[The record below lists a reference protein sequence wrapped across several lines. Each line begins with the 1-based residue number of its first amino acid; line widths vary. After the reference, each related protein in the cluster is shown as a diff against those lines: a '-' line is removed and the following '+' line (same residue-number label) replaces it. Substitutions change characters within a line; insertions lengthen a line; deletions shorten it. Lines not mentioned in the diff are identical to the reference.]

1 MHTDLPSGTRI
12 EYSVLG
18 APSAPAIV
26 LITGLGLQ
34 MTAWP
39 ASFLEGLVARD
50 FRVVIFDNRDSGLSS
65 RATSTKR
72 IDLRAAAFKGVMGFP
87 VKPPYTLEDMGLDAI
102 GLMDVLKIDQA
113 HVLGISMGGMIGQV
127 LAAKHRQRL
136 RTLTSIMS
144 SSGAMRF
151 SFHMSPAT
159 RALLSPPPRDAT
171 EEQILDHTE
180 HIWMLIGSPGLQP
193 PRNILRERLRQSMQ
207 RAYNPAGVARQM
219 LAIMASGDR
228 RPLLRTITTPT
239 LVIHGDRDTLVPSGA
254 GRDTAA
260 SIPGAS
266 FREVA
271 GMGHDLPEPLVPML
285 VDLVAG
291 HCEQADRANASRDA

>member
-1 MHTDLPSGTRI
+1 MHTDLPSGIRI
-12 EYSVLG
+12 EYAVHG
-18 APSAPAIV
+18 APDAPALV

-39 ASFLEGLVARD
+39 TSFIEGLAARG
-50 FRVVIFDNRDSGLSS
+50 FRVVTFDNRDAGLSS
-65 RATSTKR
+65 RATSAKR
-72 IDLRAAAFKGVMGFP
+72 IDLRAAALKGIMGFP
-87 VKPPYTLEDMGLDAI
+87 VQPPYTLEDMGSDAI
-102 GLMDVLKIDQA
+102 GLMDKLNIDRA

-127 LAAKHRQRL
+127 LAAKHRERL
-136 RTLTSIMS
+136 RSLTSIMS

-159 RALLSPPPRDAT
+159 RALLSPPPRHAT
-171 EEQILDHTE
+171 EAQILDHTE

-193 PRNILRERLRQSMQ
+193 PRDILRERLRQSMQ

-228 RPLLRTITTPT
+228 RPLLRTIGTPT
-239 LVIHGDRDTLVPSGA
+239 LVIHGDRDTLVPIAA

-260 SIPGAS
+260 NIPGAS

-291 HCEQADRANASRDA
+291 HCAQADRAGA

>member
-1 MHTDLPSGTRI
+1 MHTDLPSGIRI
-12 EYSVLG
+12 EYAVQGSPD
-18 APSAPAIV
+18 APTIV

-39 ASFLEGLVARD
+39 TSFIEGLATRG
-50 FRVVIFDNRDSGLSS
+50 FRVVSFDNRDTGLSS

-72 IDLRAAAFKGVMGFP
+72 IDLRAAAIKGILGFP
-87 VKPPYTLEDMGLDAI
+87 VRPPYTLEDMGSDAI
-102 GLMDVLKIDQA
+102 GLMDRLNINRA

-127 LAAKHRQRL
+127 LAAKHRERL
-136 RTLTSIMS
+136 VSLTSIMS
-144 SSGAMRF
+144 SSGATRF
-151 SFHMSPAT
+151 SFHMSAAT
-159 RALLSPPPRDAT
+159 RALLSPPTRNAT
-171 EEQILDHTE
+171 EAQILDHTE
-180 HIWMLIGSPGLQP
+180 HIWMLIGSPGLLP
-193 PRNILRERLRQSMQ
+193 PRDLLRERLRQSMQ

-219 LAIMASGDR
+219 LAIMTSGDR
-228 RPLLRTITTPT
+228 RRLLRTIETPT
-239 LVIHGDRDTLVPSGA
+239 LVIHGDRDTLVPIGA

-260 SIPGAS
+260 NIRGAS

-291 HCEQADRANASRDA
+291 HCKQADGAGAERAA

>member
-1 MHTDLPSGTRI
+1 MHTDLPSGIRI
-12 EYSVLG
+12 DYAVHGS
-18 APSAPAIV
+18 PSAPAIV

-39 ASFLEGLVARD
+39 TSFIEGLAARG
-50 FRVVIFDNRDSGLSS
+50 FRVVTFDNRDAGLSS
-65 RATSTKR
+65 RATSAKR
-72 IDLRAAAFKGVMGFP
+72 IDLRAAALKGIMGFP
-87 VKPPYTLEDMGLDAI
+87 VQPPYTLEDMGSDAI
-102 GLMDVLKIDQA
+102 GLMEKLNIDRA

-127 LAAKHRQRL
+127 LAAKHRERL
-136 RTLTSIMS
+136 RSLTSIMS

-159 RALLSPPPRDAT
+159 RALLSPPPRNAT
-171 EEQILDHTE
+171 EEQMLDHTE

-193 PRNILRERLRQSMQ
+193 PRDVLRERLRQSMQ

-228 RPLLRTITTPT
+228 RRLLRTIETPT
-239 LVIHGDRDTLVPSGA
+239 LVIHGDRDTLVPIGA

-260 SIPGAS
+260 NIPGAS
-266 FREVA
+266 FHEVK

-291 HCEQADRANASRDA
+291 HCIRADGAVAERAA

>member
-12 EYSVLG
+12 EYAVHG
-18 APSAPAIV
+18 APGAPAIV

-39 ASFLEGLVARD
+39 TSFIEGLAARG

-65 RATSTKR
+65 RATSAKR
-72 IDLRAAAFKGVMGFP
+72 IDLRAAAFKGIMGFP
-87 VKPPYTLEDMGLDAI
+87 VKPPYTLEDMGSDAI
-102 GLMDVLKIDQA
+102 GLMDTLKIDRA

-127 LAAKHRQRL
+127 LAARHRERL
-136 RTLTSIMS
+136 VSLTSIMS

-159 RALLSPPPRDAT
+159 RALLSPPPRNAT
-171 EEQILDHTE
+171 EAQILDHTE

-193 PRNILRERLRQSMQ
+193 PRDILRERLRQSMQ

-228 RPLLRTITTPT
+228 RPLLRTIETPT
-239 LVIHGDRDTLVPSGA
+239 LVIHGDRDTLVPIGA

-260 SIPGAS
+260 NIHGAL
-266 FREVA
+266 FREIA

-285 VDLVAG
+285 VDLITG
-291 HCEQADRANASRDA
+291 HCQQADSAGAERPA